1 MAHTP
6 LRITGSFRSP
16 SRSLGAMVRGF
27 KSAVTARINTLR
39 GTPGTSVWQRN
50 FFDHIISTDREYE
63 QIEEYILDNPRKWAW
78 DEEIKP

>member
-1 MAHTP
+1 
-6 LRITGSFRSP
+6 
-16 SRSLGAMVRGF
+16 MVRGF